1 MQENPNERPKPRFLA
16 KDDGKNRPAGTYRGR
31 FLNRQ
36 TPEDDAPPSQEAD
49 IFGEAALPEQGAD
62 IPSETSEP
70 AQDAAAPETFFD
82 PENADDTQGDGLPFS
97 ENPEDTDA
105 ADFEEPIDPEFTLPY
120 EEEASGEYAEDT
132 LPSDAPLSED
142 DAEFQELFN
151 AEPPQEDDIP
161 VREHPA
167 PKGRPK
173 RRGGEGFLGI
183 PNILVTIVW
192 IAITV
197 AIGVTLGRMAWVC
210 AADVLAFGREDTKV
224 TITISSTDDIDAIA
238 QKLKNAGLIRY
249 PGLFKLYASFAVD
262 EGEIQPGIWD
272 LNTLYDYH
280 ALVNMMSPSSKRSV
294 VTIMIPE
301 GSQLPP
307 DLPAAAGKAGL
318 HRGSPGE
325 LRSIR

>member
-142 DAEFQELFN
+142 DAEFLELFN
-151 AEPPQEDDIP
+151 ADPPQEDDIP
-161 VREHPA
+161 VR
-167 PKGRPK
+167 
-173 RRGGEGFLGI
+173 
-183 PNILVTIVW
+183 
-192 IAITV
+192 
-197 AIGVTLGRMAWVC
+197 
-210 AADVLAFGREDTKV
+210 
-224 TITISSTDDIDAIA
+224 
-238 QKLKNAGLIRY
+238 
-249 PGLFKLYASFAVD
+249 
-262 EGEIQPGIWD
+262 
-272 LNTLYDYH
+272 
-280 ALVNMMSPSSKRSV
+280 
-294 VTIMIPE
+294 
-301 GSQLPP
+301 
-307 DLPAAAGKAGL
+307 
-318 HRGSPGE
+318 
-325 LRSIR
+325 